1 MSRPRCTSL
10 PDSLVLSLAL
20 VPALALAAAVATTGC
35 GGKSE
40 GAKKPAVEDDGEG
53 TGGRRGQ
60 APDIGE
66 DEPDDGLQVEGL
78 RGRIETYDIQ
88 QGVEPHAQAID
99 DCFTQHRGKRRWL
112 GGQVELAFLVGAEG
126 AVQTVHMSHG
136 NLGAWPVERCL
147 LELARGM
154 TFVKPKGGPTAEFTL
169 PLNFSSRTPPD
180 DWDEAR
186 SSAEVTTQEASLAE
200 CSQAGAAPASA
211 TITLYVGTRG
221 QVQSAGFASSAP
233 IDEAWATCAEQKI
246 LAWTLSDPRGRIVRL
261 TFPFPP
267 P

>member
-1 MSRPRCTSL
+1 MRPRWTSNGL
-10 PDSLVLSLAL
+10 AESLLAL
-20 VPALALAAAVATTGC
+20 VIALAGGVAAAGC

-40 GAKKPAVEDDGEG
+40 GAKKPEVEDDEG
-53 TGGRRGQ
+53 TGRRRGQ
-60 APDIGE
+60 GPDIGE
-66 DEPDDGLQVEGL
+66 EEPDDGLQVEGL
-78 RGRIETYDIQ
+78 RGRIDSYDVQ
-88 QGVEPHAQAID
+88 KGVEPHAQAID
-99 DCFTQHRGKRRWL
+99 DCFTQNRGKRRWL

-126 AVQTVHMSHG
+126 TVQTVHVSHS

-169 PLNFSSRTPPD
+169 PLNFSAPTPPD

-186 SSAEVTTQEASLAE
+186 SSAEVTTQEGNLAE
-200 CSQAGAAPASA
+200 CSEAGTAPASA

-221 QVQSAGFASSAP
+221 QVQSAGFTSSAP

-246 LAWTLSDPRGRIVRL
+246 LGWTLSDPRGRIVRL